1 MFEFCDAD
9 TLNMEIRHR
18 CKTNQ
23 YFTETELLT
32 QFSYLC
38 IALKKI
44 HDLGIVHR
52 NLDSKSVLLQR
63 SNAEIVPK
71 LSGMESAVQC
81 PPINEKAQTYGD
93 KYIEEGQIGKGS
105 FGTVYRVR
113 RKRDKR
119 LFAAKKIELFADPM
133 IVKQTLQEHKI
144 MKNLKHRNIVGY
156 VESFFDEAEDM
167 FVIVMECCEYGDF
180 AKIIKRK
187 KFLG

>member
-133 IVKQTLQEHKI
+133 IVK
-144 MKNLKHRNIVGY
+144 
-156 VESFFDEAEDM
+156 
-167 FVIVMECCEYGDF
+167 
-180 AKIIKRK
+180 
-187 KFLG
+187 